1 MLPSPVSLSKRR
13 KPFRRD
19 ISLTQRR
26 WTDRLLTRARITN
39 LAVFLLVLVTLAS
52 LILNLTYW
60 LTWPLPTSTYP
71 HSIFST
77 ITQREF
83 EGLDHLI
90 MVPGHAIWTGS
101 KVEDRLNE
109 DFWTLESYQKQG
121 GRPEAFFKHISK
133 GVELANEDDSSLIV
147 FSGGQTRPS
156 STTTEGESYLR
167 LALQAKLP
175 IPNHPL
181 RATTENY
188 ALDSY
193 QNLLFS
199 IARFQEY
206 TGHYPRRITIV
217 GYEMKRKRFEE
228 LHRAA
233 IRWPRERF
241 RYVGVDLG
249 KDEDAVVAEMGENLN
264 GFLPYSRDLYGCHS
278 ELLSKRKARNAFSRF
293 HPYHT
298 SSPELRQLMDWCPG
312 DATVLFPGTLPWD

>member
-1 MLPSPVSLSKRR
+1 MLPTPVSLSKR
-13 KPFRRD
+13 KPFRRE
-19 ISLTQRR
+19 TQRLR
-26 WTDRLLTRARITN
+26 LLLTRARITN
-39 LAVFLLVLVTLAS
+39 LGVLLLFLFALAS
-52 LILNLTYW
+52 VVLNLTYW
-60 LTWPLPTSTYP
+60 LTWPLPITSYP
-71 HSIFST
+71 HSILST
-77 ITQREF
+77 ISRRQF

-90 MVPGHAIWTGS
+90 VVPGHAIWIGS
-101 KVEDRLNE
+101 KAEDRFNDDL
-109 DFWTLESYQKQG
+109 WTLESYQKQG

-133 GVELANEDDSSLIV
+133 GVELANEDNSSLVV

-167 LALQAKLP
+167 LALQANLFRTS
-175 IPNHPL
+175 IPNQPL

-193 QNLLFS
+193 QNFLFS

-206 TGHYPRRITIV
+206 TGHYPRQITIV

-233 IRWPRERF
+233 LRWPNDRF
-241 RYVGVDLG
+241 QYVGINLNR
-249 KDEDAVVAEMGENLN
+249 DEDAVVAEMGENLN

-278 ELLSKRKARNAFSRF
+278 ELLLKRKARNAFSRF

-298 SSPELRQLMDWCPG
+298 SSPELRQLMDWCPHDG
-312 DATVLFPGTLPWD
+312 DATALFTGPLPWD